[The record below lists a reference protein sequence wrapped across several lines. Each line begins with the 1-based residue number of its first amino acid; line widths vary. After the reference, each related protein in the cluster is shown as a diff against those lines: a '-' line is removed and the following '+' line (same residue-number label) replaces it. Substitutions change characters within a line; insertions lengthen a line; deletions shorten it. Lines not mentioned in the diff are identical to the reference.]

1 MCSQRKSKK
10 KTQILIDLNGEID
23 SSTIIGEFNT
33 PFSITDR
40 SLGQEINKKTAD
52 SNSTR
57 DQMSLTEYTGLPT
70 QERGWLEN
78 ASLCADRK
86 HRCQVSLNEFKR
98 NGRLTSA
105 LFTRAEQ
112 NQKHITRRTQERSQT
127 QNVK

>member
-1 MCSQRKSKK
+1 MLCALNVNLK

-86 HRCQVSLNEFKR
+86 HRCKVLTNLRGTGDLQVPCSPGR
-98 NGRLTSA
+98 NK
-105 LFTRAEQ
+105 TR
-112 NQKHITRRTQERSQT
+112 NR
-127 QNVK
+127 